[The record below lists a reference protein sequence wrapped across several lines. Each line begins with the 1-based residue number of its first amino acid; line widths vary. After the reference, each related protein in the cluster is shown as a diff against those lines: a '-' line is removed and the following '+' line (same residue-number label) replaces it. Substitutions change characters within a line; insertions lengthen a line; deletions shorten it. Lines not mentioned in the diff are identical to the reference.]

1 MGPLARRGGDLRPGE
16 RVSRDP
22 LDWQWGH
29 WRQALPGPGQGGAI
43 TALPVSA
50 PQVRTLENLVPLG
63 WVQDEPQSP
72 SAPDRQARARE
83 YFLHLA
89 DGAFL
94 TQVMGL
100 IDPTP
105 WRARPPQSQQGD
117 ERLRLQTLH
126 TLLQQ
131 LRAFYQD
138 DLQQLILMT
147 PPNVQLLARDPLTE
161 QGIEEMRKLL
171 LLLLG
176 AAVQCEQK
184 AEVIERIQGL
194 DIETQTA
201 LAGAIQEVTQDPG
214 VVLSLQW
221 GALAELHPLELTR
234 VLQELSFRL
243 RGLVQE
249 RDASAERLWELQ
261 QEREV
266 SSPHGPL
273 SPEGPW
279 DNRQHLGV
287 QLADA
292 RGQARRLR
300 QELEEKS
307 EELLDQRQ
315 ELQEL
320 EAELRRLRQE
330 HRAVAG
336 EARLAGLYRDELDA
350 MREKAARAERLQGE
364 LSALRERLPTLERC
378 RGRLEEE
385 RAFSQALLDSK
396 AQLEGQLESARTR
409 AQHLPQLE
417 KENLLLRSQ
426 LEQVEEELERERQQ
440 LEELQQEKVLLE
452 GELRQNLGESQHL
465 SWEEEQE
472 PNEAPNDPA
481 ETPKS
486 LSYEVTEVTSSRLLA
501 LERENQELRRRL
513 QEALEAPGE
522 PRSPGLEQKNKAL
535 SKEVQRLGAEL
546 EVQQARSCQEREEL
560 SAALLGEKEQL
571 ERELRS
577 LQEERELRSLQ
588 EQRHCEE
595 SLQSQGDPGA
605 WAQEQQEALAESGR
619 RLCQVEERAS
629 NLQEALR
636 RLEATHAKA
645 LEGLTASQ
653 EARGRLE
660 QELLRLR
667 QELEQQRLEALLL
680 GQLEAEAQA
689 LEKEREALRAE
700 LSQAERELAEARG
713 SLEAERQ
720 RAGRQAE
727 QAREAAEELRASERE
742 LGTLQRGLEQHKA
755 ALTQLEGE
763 RGALEAVL
771 SQAERER
778 RALDKETR
786 RLRAQTQAQEEALA
800 EQGRRAAQLEA
811 QSRLQALELGGLR
824 ETAQRLQELEQESKG
839 LREQLAAERKASAAL
854 REVMG
859 APGAGSARAVR
870 SRSGVGG
877 SSWLL
882 QSGLTW
888 QGALW
893 GAGWECRLGGGVPSY
908 SSPASPGRGHCGE
921 HVAGDSGGQRMAMG
935 VPPNGQGPGWGSG
948 SRKRGHGSPPQ
959 CSESCL
965 FLQELLSKKVK
976 GQEREADLVRLRE
989 QLERREE
996 EQRLLEEQQGTQQ
1009 SQYQSLEQQLESSF
1023 REMLALKEE
1032 KIGALRSRVE
1042 ELLVLNQHLGKE
1054 LRQVKSSPGAPLPEA
1069 PGAVEQ
1075 GQGNPEPV
1083 LGLRAEPESDS
1094 LSKHLIEVERSNA
1107 ALLAEKEALMGR
1119 LGQLES
1125 QLGALQGELLSLQ
1138 GQSGGLREESG
1149 RLQAQCGALQVE
1161 QAALLSQKA
1170 ALEARASEL
1179 RERLAGLE
1187 AEVRVARQERD
1198 EWRGRH
1204 EGLVRNHDKLA
1215 LLHERQGTE
1224 LEGLLGKQAGL
1235 KGALR
1240 ALEQEHREL
1249 QDRHSHLVAQQ
1260 AGLEQREA
1268 ALRGERER
1276 LEGAE
1281 REHRQLGEQHARLQ
1295 DEHARVQVAL
1305 AAAERAQEEQQGEL
1319 WGLRGRLTGLQ
1330 LDQARLEAE
1339 GTALREQNH
1348 QLEVVLGRI
1357 RDQCELL
1364 AQLKGNQEEEN
1375 RHLLQEI
1382 QKLSQENRSLLE
1394 RSMES
1399 REQYHSEQRQHLDK
1413 LNELRREKQKLVEKI
1428 MDQYRVLEPALPK
1441 SKKSS
1446 NWIADK
1452 MKKLMKPRREPS
1464 REQQRPLA
1472 EGANS
1477 IENLPGLG
1485 QDGRAPDGDS
1495 SAPASPVPLR
1505 KASSVLSLPDTQR
1518 VHLRLNRRKL
1528 SSRVLV
1534 SESFG
1539 PGDATPRQRF
1549 RQRQRPLAFLGG
1561 SREEAA
1567 AAWEAQE
1574 GQRLPSAGSEERGLP
1589 QGKEKAP
1596 LTPQLSQ

>member
-1 MGPLARRGGDLRPGE
+1 MDRDGRVLESLGDFVSGPL
-16 RVSRDP
+16 VT
-22 LDWQWGH
+22 W
-29 WRQALPGPGQGGAI
+29 
-43 TALPVSA
+43 
-50 PQVRTLENLVPLG
+50 VRTLENLVPLG

-72 SAPDRQARARE
+72 SAPDRQTRARE

-131 LRAFYQD
+131 LRTFYQD

-176 AAVQCEQK
+176 AAVQCERK

-221 GALAELHPLELTR
+221 GGLAELHPLELTR
-234 VLQELSFRL
+234 VLQELSSRL

-364 LSALRERLPTLERC
+364 LSALRERLPALERC

-396 AQLEGQLESARTR
+396 AQLEGQLESARAR

-426 LEQVEEELERERQQ
+426 LEQVEEERERERQR

-546 EVQQARSCQEREEL
+546 EAQRARSSQEREEL

-577 LQEERELRSLQ
+577 LQE
-588 EQRHCEE
+588 QRHCEE
-595 SLQSQGDPGA
+595 SLQRPGDPGA

-629 NLQEALR
+629 SLQEALR

-680 GQLEAEAQA
+680 GQLEAEVQA
-689 LEKEREALRAE
+689 LEKEREALQAE

-824 ETAQRLQELEQESKG
+824 ETAQRLRELEQESKG

-854 REVMG
+854 RE
-859 APGAGSARAVR
+859 
-870 SRSGVGG
+870 
-877 SSWLL
+877 
-882 QSGLTW
+882 
-888 QGALW
+888 
-893 GAGWECRLGGGVPSY
+893 
-908 SSPASPGRGHCGE
+908 
-921 HVAGDSGGQRMAMG
+921 
-935 VPPNGQGPGWGSG
+935 
-948 SRKRGHGSPPQ
+948 
-959 CSESCL
+959 
-965 FLQELLSKKVK
+965 ELLSEKVK

-1009 SQYQSLEQQLESSF
+1009 SQYQSLEQRLESSF
-1023 REMLALKEE
+1023 REMLVLKEE
-1032 KIGALRSRVE
+1032 KIGALHSRVE
-1042 ELLVLNQHLGKE
+1042 ELLLLNQHLGKE
-1054 LRQVKSSPGAPLPEA
+1054 LRQVKSSTGAPLPEA
-1069 PGAVEQ
+1069 PGAMEQ

-1083 LGLRAEPESDS
+1083 LGLRAEPESDT

-1215 LLHERQGTE
+1215 LLHERQGAE

-1240 ALEQEHREL
+1240 ALEQEHRTL

-1281 REHRQLGEQHARLQ
+1281 REHRQLGDKHARLQ
-1295 DEHARVQVAL
+1295 DEHARVQAAL

-1319 WGLRGRLTGLQ
+1319 RGLRGRLTGLQ
-1330 LDQARLEAE
+1330 LEQARLEAE

-1348 QLEVVLGRI
+1348 QLEVALGRI
-1357 RDQCELL
+1357 GDQCELL

-1505 KASSVLSLPDTQR
+1505 KATSVLSLPDAQR

-1567 AAWEAQE
+1567 APWEAQE
-1574 GQRLPSAGSEERGLP
+1574 GQRLPSAGSEERGLL
-1589 QGKEKAP
+1589 QEKEKAP

>member
-1 MGPLARRGGDLRPGE
+1 MDRDGRVWESLGDFVSGPL
-16 RVSRDP
+16 VT
-22 LDWQWGH
+22 W
-29 WRQALPGPGQGGAI
+29 
-43 TALPVSA
+43 
-50 PQVRTLENLVPLG
+50 VRTLENLVPMG
-63 WVQDEPQSP
+63 WVEDEPQSP

-161 QGIEEMRKLL
+161 QGINEMRKLL

-176 AAVQCEQK
+176 AAVQCERK

-234 VLQELSFRL
+234 VLQELSSRL

-364 LSALRERLPTLERC
+364 LSALKERLPTLERC

-396 AQLEGQLESARTR
+396 AQLEGQLESARAR

-426 LEQVEEELERERQQ
+426 LEQVEEERERERQR

-546 EVQQARSCQEREEL
+546 EAQRARSCQEREEL

-577 LQEERELRSLQ
+577 LQE
-588 EQRHCEE
+588 QRHCEE
-595 SLQSQGDPGA
+595 SLQSQGDPGT

-629 NLQEALR
+629 SLQEALR

-700 LSQAERELAEARG
+700 LSQAEQELAEARG

-720 RAGRQAE
+720 RTGRQAE

-824 ETAQRLQELEQESKG
+824 ETAQRLRELEQESKG

-854 REVMG
+854 RE
-859 APGAGSARAVR
+859 
-870 SRSGVGG
+870 
-877 SSWLL
+877 
-882 QSGLTW
+882 
-888 QGALW
+888 
-893 GAGWECRLGGGVPSY
+893 
-908 SSPASPGRGHCGE
+908 
-921 HVAGDSGGQRMAMG
+921 
-935 VPPNGQGPGWGSG
+935 
-948 SRKRGHGSPPQ
+948 
-959 CSESCL
+959 
-965 FLQELLSKKVK
+965 ELLSEKVK

-1009 SQYQSLEQQLESSF
+1009 SQYQSLEQRLELSF

-1032 KIGALRSRVE
+1032 KIGALRSQVE

-1075 GQGNPEPV
+1075 GQGNPEPA
-1083 LGLRAEPESDS
+1083 LGLRAEPESDT

-1215 LLHERQGTE
+1215 LLHERQGAE

-1319 WGLRGRLTGLQ
+1319 RGLRGRLTGLQ
-1330 LDQARLEAE
+1330 LEQARLEAE

-1348 QLEVVLGRI
+1348 QLEVALGRI
-1357 RDQCELL
+1357 GDQCELL

-1472 EGANS
+1472 QGANS

-1505 KASSVLSLPDTQR
+1505 KASSVLSLPDAQR

-1567 AAWEAQE
+1567 APWEAQE
-1574 GQRLPSAGSEERGLP
+1574 GQRLPSAGSEEGGLP

>member
-1 MGPLARRGGDLRPGE
+1 MGRDLPAGFSGLVGANGSFRPPTHSRSAVGAGFLASLQAPPTPAAPDPVIAEVPLCAAQNTKVGGAWLGRGGADAPGC
-16 RVSRDP
+16 RVPLCGIRTNHRDP
-22 LDWQWGH
+22 NRGWTGTGGSWRAWGISS
-29 WRQALPGPGQGGAI
+29 R
-43 TALPVSA
+43 
-50 PQVRTLENLVPLG
+50 VPLSHG
-63 WVQDEPQSP
+63 
-72 SAPDRQARARE
+72 
-83 YFLHLA
+83 
-89 DGAFL
+89 
-94 TQVMGL
+94 
-100 IDPTP
+100 DPTP

-117 ERLRLQTLH
+117 ERLRRQTLH

-131 LRAFYQD
+131 LRTFYQD

-176 AAVQCEQK
+176 AAVQCERK

-234 VLQELSFRL
+234 VLQELSSRL

-292 RGQARRLR
+292 RGQARCLR

-364 LSALRERLPTLERC
+364 LSALRERLPALERC

-396 AQLEGQLESARTR
+396 AQLEGQLESTRAR

-426 LEQVEEELERERQQ
+426 LEQVEEERERERQR

-546 EVQQARSCQEREEL
+546 EAQRARSSQEREEL

-577 LQEERELRSLQ
+577 LQE
-588 EQRHCEE
+588 QRHCEE
-595 SLQSQGDPGA
+595 SLQRQGDPGA

-629 NLQEALR
+629 SLQEALR

-680 GQLEAEAQA
+680 GQLEAEVQA
-689 LEKEREALRAE
+689 LEKEREALQAE

-824 ETAQRLQELEQESKG
+824 ETAQRLRELEQESKG

-854 REVMG
+854 RE
-859 APGAGSARAVR
+859 
-870 SRSGVGG
+870 
-877 SSWLL
+877 
-882 QSGLTW
+882 
-888 QGALW
+888 
-893 GAGWECRLGGGVPSY
+893 
-908 SSPASPGRGHCGE
+908 
-921 HVAGDSGGQRMAMG
+921 
-935 VPPNGQGPGWGSG
+935 
-948 SRKRGHGSPPQ
+948 
-959 CSESCL
+959 
-965 FLQELLSKKVK
+965 ELLSEKVK

-1009 SQYQSLEQQLESSF
+1009 SQYQSLEQRLESSF

-1032 KIGALRSRVE
+1032 KIGALHSRVE
-1042 ELLVLNQHLGKE
+1042 ELLLLNQHLGKE
-1054 LRQVKSSPGAPLPEA
+1054 LRQVKSSTGAPLPEA
-1069 PGAVEQ
+1069 PGAMEQ

-1083 LGLRAEPESDS
+1083 LGLRAEPESDT

-1125 QLGALQGELLSLQ
+1125 QLGALQGELLNLQ

-1215 LLHERQGTE
+1215 LLHERQGAE

-1240 ALEQEHREL
+1240 ALEQEHRTL

-1295 DEHARVQVAL
+1295 DEHARVQAAL

-1319 WGLRGRLTGLQ
+1319 RGLRGRLTGLQ
-1330 LDQARLEAE
+1330 LEQARLEAE

-1348 QLEVVLGRI
+1348 QLEVALGRI
-1357 RDQCELL
+1357 GDQCELL

-1505 KASSVLSLPDTQR
+1505 KATSVLSLPDAQR

-1567 AAWEAQE
+1567 APWEAQE
-1574 GQRLPSAGSEERGLP
+1574 GQRLPSAGSKERGLP

>member
-1 MGPLARRGGDLRPGE
+1 MLGRGRGDGEGVHCTPPRLREGASPALTWSGEGSPSPPL
-16 RVSRDP
+16 
-22 LDWQWGH
+22 
-29 WRQALPGPGQGGAI
+29 
-43 TALPVSA
+43 
-50 PQVRTLENLVPLG
+50 QVRTLENLVPLG

-72 SAPDRQARARE
+72 SAPDRQTRARE

-131 LRAFYQD
+131 LRTFYQD

-176 AAVQCEQK
+176 AAVQCERK

-221 GALAELHPLELTR
+221 GGLAELHPLELTR
-234 VLQELSFRL
+234 VLQELSSRL

-364 LSALRERLPTLERC
+364 LSALRERLPALERC

-396 AQLEGQLESARTR
+396 AQLEGQLESARAR

-426 LEQVEEELERERQQ
+426 LEQVEEERERERQR

-546 EVQQARSCQEREEL
+546 EAQRARSSQEREEL

-577 LQEERELRSLQ
+577 LQE
-588 EQRHCEE
+588 QRHCEQE
-595 SLQSQGDPGA
+595 SLQRPGDPGA

-629 NLQEALR
+629 SLQEALR

-680 GQLEAEAQA
+680 GQLEAEVQA
-689 LEKEREALRAE
+689 LEKEREALQAE

-824 ETAQRLQELEQESKG
+824 ETAQRLRELEQESKG

-854 REVMG
+854 RE
-859 APGAGSARAVR
+859 
-870 SRSGVGG
+870 
-877 SSWLL
+877 
-882 QSGLTW
+882 
-888 QGALW
+888 
-893 GAGWECRLGGGVPSY
+893 
-908 SSPASPGRGHCGE
+908 
-921 HVAGDSGGQRMAMG
+921 
-935 VPPNGQGPGWGSG
+935 
-948 SRKRGHGSPPQ
+948 
-959 CSESCL
+959 
-965 FLQELLSKKVK
+965 ELLSEKVK

-1009 SQYQSLEQQLESSF
+1009 SQYQSLEQRLESSF
-1023 REMLALKEE
+1023 REMLVLKEE
-1032 KIGALRSRVE
+1032 KIGALHSRVE
-1042 ELLVLNQHLGKE
+1042 ELLLLNQHLGKE
-1054 LRQVKSSPGAPLPEA
+1054 LRQVKSSTGAPLPEA
-1069 PGAVEQ
+1069 PGAMEQ

-1083 LGLRAEPESDS
+1083 LGLRAEPESDT

-1215 LLHERQGTE
+1215 LLHERQGAE

-1240 ALEQEHREL
+1240 ALEQEHRTL

-1281 REHRQLGEQHARLQ
+1281 REHRQLGDKHARLQ
-1295 DEHARVQVAL
+1295 DEHARVQAAL

-1319 WGLRGRLTGLQ
+1319 RGLRGRLTGLQ
-1330 LDQARLEAE
+1330 LEQARLEAE

-1348 QLEVVLGRI
+1348 QLEVALGRI
-1357 RDQCELL
+1357 GDQCELL

-1505 KASSVLSLPDTQR
+1505 KATSVLSLPDAQR

-1567 AAWEAQE
+1567 APWEAQE
-1574 GQRLPSAGSEERGLP
+1574 GQRLPSAGSEERGLL
-1589 QGKEKAP
+1589 QEKEKAP

>member
-1 MGPLARRGGDLRPGE
+1 M
-16 RVSRDP
+16 
-22 LDWQWGH
+22 
-29 WRQALPGPGQGGAI
+29 
-43 TALPVSA
+43 
-50 PQVRTLENLVPLG
+50 G
-63 WVQDEPQSP
+63 WVEDEPQSP

-147 PPNVQLLARDPLTE
+147 PPNVQLLARDPLTGNCLGGQYRAQWVHRSE
-161 QGIEEMRKLL
+161 QGINEMRKLL

-176 AAVQCEQK
+176 AAVQCERK

-234 VLQELSFRL
+234 VLQELSSRL

-364 LSALRERLPTLERC
+364 LSALKERLPTLERC
-378 RGRLEEE
+378 RGGVGEGDRGGLCDGSRGTQDCESPCYPLPLARGSLAHGWVSAPYPHQPVSPHTFSSVLYLSLPCTPVQSPFEAFLCDSSSDAGYSQKSQILCPQRSSAPQLTSFTLNHCSCKPHAYNKTQEE

-396 AQLEGQLESARTR
+396 AQLEGQLESARAR

-426 LEQVEEELERERQQ
+426 LEQVEEERERERQR

-546 EVQQARSCQEREEL
+546 EAQRARSCQEREEL

-577 LQEERELRSLQ
+577 LQE
-588 EQRHCEE
+588 QRHCEE
-595 SLQSQGDPGA
+595 SLQSQGDPGT

-629 NLQEALR
+629 SLQEALR

-700 LSQAERELAEARG
+700 LSQAEQELAEARG

-720 RAGRQAE
+720 RTGRQAE

-824 ETAQRLQELEQESKG
+824 ETAQRLRELEQESKG

-854 REVMG
+854 RE
-859 APGAGSARAVR
+859 
-870 SRSGVGG
+870 
-877 SSWLL
+877 
-882 QSGLTW
+882 
-888 QGALW
+888 
-893 GAGWECRLGGGVPSY
+893 
-908 SSPASPGRGHCGE
+908 
-921 HVAGDSGGQRMAMG
+921 
-935 VPPNGQGPGWGSG
+935 
-948 SRKRGHGSPPQ
+948 
-959 CSESCL
+959 
-965 FLQELLSKKVK
+965 ELLSEKVK

-1009 SQYQSLEQQLESSF
+1009 SQYQSLEQRLELSF

-1032 KIGALRSRVE
+1032 KIGALRSQVE

-1075 GQGNPEPV
+1075 GQGNPEPA
-1083 LGLRAEPESDS
+1083 LGLRAEPESDT

-1149 RLQAQCGALQVE
+1149 RLQAQCGALQIQCGTLQVE

-1215 LLHERQGTE
+1215 LLHERQGAE

-1319 WGLRGRLTGLQ
+1319 RGLRGRLTGLQ
-1330 LDQARLEAE
+1330 LEQARLEAE

-1348 QLEVVLGRI
+1348 QLEVALGRI
-1357 RDQCELL
+1357 GDQCELL

-1428 MDQYRVLEPALPK
+1428 MDQYRVLEPVPPPRR
-1441 SKKSS
+1441 KSS

-1472 EGANS
+1472 QGANS

-1505 KASSVLSLPDTQR
+1505 KASSVLSLPDAQR

-1567 AAWEAQE
+1567 APWEAQE
-1574 GQRLPSAGSEERGLP
+1574 GQRLPSAGSEEGGLP

>member
-1 MGPLARRGGDLRPGE
+1 MAPTPWAGPRLPQTAWKWAWGREAHPVCTARGRAGASMGPLVPRGGDLRPGK
-16 RVSRDP
+16 RVSKDP
-22 LDWQWGH
+22 LDWDWGR

-72 SAPDRQARARE
+72 SAPDRQTRARE

-131 LRAFYQD
+131 LRTFYQD

-176 AAVQCEQK
+176 AAVQCERK

-221 GALAELHPLELTR
+221 GGLAELHPLELTR
-234 VLQELSFRL
+234 VLQELSSRL

-364 LSALRERLPTLERC
+364 LSALRERLPALERC

-396 AQLEGQLESARTR
+396 AQLEGQLESARAR

-426 LEQVEEELERERQQ
+426 LEQVEEERERERQR

-546 EVQQARSCQEREEL
+546 EAQRARSSQEREEL

-577 LQEERELRSLQ
+577 LQE
-588 EQRHCEE
+588 QRHCEE
-595 SLQSQGDPGA
+595 SLQRPGDPGA

-629 NLQEALR
+629 SLQEALR

-680 GQLEAEAQA
+680 GQLEAEVQA
-689 LEKEREALRAE
+689 LEKEREALQAE

-824 ETAQRLQELEQESKG
+824 ETAQRLRELEQESKG

-854 REVMG
+854 RE
-859 APGAGSARAVR
+859 
-870 SRSGVGG
+870 
-877 SSWLL
+877 
-882 QSGLTW
+882 
-888 QGALW
+888 
-893 GAGWECRLGGGVPSY
+893 
-908 SSPASPGRGHCGE
+908 
-921 HVAGDSGGQRMAMG
+921 
-935 VPPNGQGPGWGSG
+935 
-948 SRKRGHGSPPQ
+948 
-959 CSESCL
+959 
-965 FLQELLSKKVK
+965 ELLSEKVK

-1009 SQYQSLEQQLESSF
+1009 SQYQSLEQRLESSF
-1023 REMLALKEE
+1023 REMLVLKEE
-1032 KIGALRSRVE
+1032 KIGALHSRVE
-1042 ELLVLNQHLGKE
+1042 ELLLLNQHLGKE
-1054 LRQVKSSPGAPLPEA
+1054 LRQVKSSTGAPLPEA
-1069 PGAVEQ
+1069 PGAMEQ

-1083 LGLRAEPESDS
+1083 LGLRAEPESDT

-1215 LLHERQGTE
+1215 LLHERQGAE

-1240 ALEQEHREL
+1240 ALEQEHRTL

-1281 REHRQLGEQHARLQ
+1281 REHRQLGDKHARLQ
-1295 DEHARVQVAL
+1295 DEHARVQAAL

-1319 WGLRGRLTGLQ
+1319 RGLRGRLTGLQ
-1330 LDQARLEAE
+1330 LEQARLEAE

-1348 QLEVVLGRI
+1348 QLEVALGRI
-1357 RDQCELL
+1357 GDQCELL

-1505 KASSVLSLPDTQR
+1505 KATSVLSLPDAQR

-1567 AAWEAQE
+1567 APWEAQE
-1574 GQRLPSAGSEERGLP
+1574 GQRLPSAGSEERGLL
-1589 QGKEKAP
+1589 QEKEKAP

>member
-1 MGPLARRGGDLRPGE
+1 M
-16 RVSRDP
+16 
-22 LDWQWGH
+22 
-29 WRQALPGPGQGGAI
+29 
-43 TALPVSA
+43 
-50 PQVRTLENLVPLG
+50 
-63 WVQDEPQSP
+63 QDEPQSP

-83 YFLHLA
+83 YFLHLV

-100 IDPTP
+100 IRDPTS

-126 TLLQQ
+126 ALLQQ

-176 AAVQCEQK
+176 AAVQCERK
-184 AEVIERIQGL
+184 AEIIERIQGL

-201 LAGAIQEVTQDPG
+201 LASAIQEVTQDPG

-234 VLQELSFRL
+234 VLQDLSSRL

-261 QEREV
+261 QEREL

-273 SPEGPW
+273 PPEGPW
-279 DNRQHLGV
+279 DNRQHLRV

-300 QELEEKS
+300 QELEEKA
-307 EELLDQRQ
+307 EELLDQHQ

-364 LSALRERLPTLERC
+364 LSALRERLPALERC
-378 RGRLEEE
+378 RGKLEEE

-396 AQLEGQLESARTR
+396 AQLEGQLESARAR
-409 AQHLPQLE
+409 AQHLSQFE

-426 LEQVEEELERERQQ
+426 LDQVEEEQERERQR

-452 GELRQNLGESQHL
+452 GELRQNLGVPQHL

-472 PNEAPNDPA
+472 PSEAPNDPA

-535 SKEVQRLGAEL
+535 SKEVQQLGAEL
-546 EVQQARSCQEREEL
+546 EAQRARSCQEREEL

-577 LQEERELRSLQ
+577 LQE
-588 EQRHCEE
+588 QRHCQE

-619 RLCQVEERAS
+619 RLCQVEEQAS
-629 NLQEALR
+629 SLQEALR

-700 LSQAERELAEARG
+700 LSQAERELVETRG
-713 SLEAERQ
+713 YLEAERQ

-824 ETAQRLQELEQESKG
+824 ERVQRLRELEQESKG
-839 LREQLAAERKASAAL
+839 LREQLAAERKAAAAL
-854 REVMG
+854 RE
-859 APGAGSARAVR
+859 
-870 SRSGVGG
+870 
-877 SSWLL
+877 
-882 QSGLTW
+882 
-888 QGALW
+888 
-893 GAGWECRLGGGVPSY
+893 
-908 SSPASPGRGHCGE
+908 
-921 HVAGDSGGQRMAMG
+921 
-935 VPPNGQGPGWGSG
+935 
-948 SRKRGHGSPPQ
+948 
-959 CSESCL
+959 
-965 FLQELLSKKVK
+965 ELLGEKVK

-989 QLERREE
+989 QLEWREE

-1009 SQYQSLEQQLESSF
+1009 SQYQSLEQRLESSF

-1042 ELLVLNQHLGKE
+1042 ELLALNQHLGKE
-1054 LRQVKSSPGAPLPEA
+1054 LCQVKSSPGAHPPEA
-1069 PGAVEQ
+1069 LGAVEQ
-1075 GQGNPEPV
+1075 GQGDPEPT
-1083 LGLRAEPESDS
+1083 LGLRAELESDT

-1138 GQSGGLREESG
+1138 GQSGGLREETG

-1161 QAALLSQKA
+1161 QAALRSQKA

-1187 AEVRVARQERD
+1187 AEGRAARQERD

-1215 LLHERQGTE
+1215 LLHERQGAE

-1249 QDRHSHLVAQQ
+1249 QDRQSHLVAQQ
-1260 AGLEQREA
+1260 AGLEQRET

-1295 DEHARVQVAL
+1295 DEYARVQAVL

-1319 WGLRGRLTGLQ
+1319 RGLRGRLTGLQ
-1330 LDQARLEAE
+1330 LEQARLEAE

-1348 QLEVVLGRI
+1348 QLEVALGRLG
-1357 RDQCELL
+1357 DQCELL

-1382 QKLSQENRSLLE
+1382 QKLSQENRTLLE

-1505 KASSVLSLPDTQR
+1505 KASSMLSLPDTQR
-1518 VHLRLNRRKL
+1518 LNLRLNRRKL

-1567 AAWEAQE
+1567 VSWEAQE
-1574 GQRLPSAGSEERGLP
+1574 GQRLPSAGSEERGLL

-1596 LTPQLSQ
+1596 LSPQLSQ

>member
-1 MGPLARRGGDLRPGE
+1 MDGDGRALESLGDFVSGPL
-16 RVSRDP
+16 VT
-22 LDWQWGH
+22 W
-29 WRQALPGPGQGGAI
+29 
-43 TALPVSA
+43 
-50 PQVRTLENLVPLG
+50 VRTLENLVPLG

-83 YFLHLA
+83 YFLHLV

-117 ERLRLQTLH
+117 DRLRLQTLH
-126 TLLQQ
+126 ALLRQ

-176 AAVQCEQK
+176 AAVQCERK
-184 AEVIERIQGL
+184 AEIIERIQGL

-201 LAGAIQEVTQDPG
+201 LASAIQEVTQDPG

-234 VLQELSFRL
+234 VLQDLSSRL

-261 QEREV
+261 QEREL

-273 SPEGPW
+273 PPEGPW
-279 DNRQHLGV
+279 DNRQHLRV

-300 QELEEKS
+300 QELEEKT
-307 EELLDQRQ
+307 EELLDQHQ

-364 LSALRERLPTLERC
+364 LSALRERLPALERC
-378 RGRLEEE
+378 REKLEEE

-396 AQLEGQLESARTR
+396 AQLEGQLESARAR
-409 AQHLPQLE
+409 AQHLSQFE

-426 LEQVEEELERERQQ
+426 LDQVEEEQERERQR

-452 GELRQNLGESQHL
+452 GELRQNLGVPQHL

-472 PNEAPNDPA
+472 PSEAPNDPA

-546 EVQQARSCQEREEL
+546 EAQRARSCQEREEL

-577 LQEERELRSLQ
+577 LQE
-588 EQRHCEE
+588 QRHCQE

-619 RLCQVEERAS
+619 RLCQVEEQAS
-629 NLQEALR
+629 SLQEALR

-667 QELEQQRLEALLL
+667 QELEQQHLEALLL

-700 LSQAERELAEARG
+700 LSQAERELVETRAN
-713 SLEAERQ
+713 LEAERQ

-800 EQGRRAAQLEA
+800 EQGRRSAQLEA

-824 ETAQRLQELEQESKG
+824 ERAQRLRELEQESKG
-839 LREQLAAERKASAAL
+839 LREQLAAERKAAAAL
-854 REVMG
+854 RE
-859 APGAGSARAVR
+859 
-870 SRSGVGG
+870 
-877 SSWLL
+877 
-882 QSGLTW
+882 
-888 QGALW
+888 
-893 GAGWECRLGGGVPSY
+893 
-908 SSPASPGRGHCGE
+908 
-921 HVAGDSGGQRMAMG
+921 
-935 VPPNGQGPGWGSG
+935 
-948 SRKRGHGSPPQ
+948 
-959 CSESCL
+959 
-965 FLQELLSKKVK
+965 ELLGEKVK

-1009 SQYQSLEQQLESSF
+1009 SQYQSLEQRLESSF

-1042 ELLVLNQHLGKE
+1042 ELLALNQHLGKE
-1054 LRQVKSSPGAPLPEA
+1054 LCQVKSSPGAHPPEA
-1069 PGAVEQ
+1069 LGAVEQ
-1075 GQGNPEPV
+1075 GQGDPEPT
-1083 LGLRAEPESDS
+1083 LGLRAELESDT

-1161 QAALLSQKA
+1161 QAALRSQKA

-1179 RERLAGLE
+1179 RERVAGLE
-1187 AEVRVARQERD
+1187 AEVRAARQERD

-1215 LLHERQGTE
+1215 LLHERQGAE

-1249 QDRHSHLVAQQ
+1249 QDRQSHLVAQQ
-1260 AGLEQREA
+1260 AGLEQRET

-1295 DEHARVQVAL
+1295 DEHARVQAVL

-1319 WGLRGRLTGLQ
+1319 RGLRGRLTGLQ
-1330 LDQARLEAE
+1330 LEQARLEAE

-1348 QLEVVLGRI
+1348 QLEVALGRI
-1357 RDQCELL
+1357 GDQCELL
-1364 AQLKGNQEEEN
+1364 AQVKGNQEEEN

-1382 QKLSQENRSLLE
+1382 QKLSQENRTLLE

-1441 SKKSS
+1441 NKKSS

-1495 SAPASPVPLR
+1495 GAPASPVPLR
-1505 KASSVLSLPDTQR
+1505 KASSMLSLPDTQR
-1518 VHLRLNRRKL
+1518 VNLRLNRRKL

-1567 AAWEAQE
+1567 ASWEAQE
-1574 GQRLPSAGSEERGLP
+1574 GQRLPSAGSEERGLL

-1596 LTPQLSQ
+1596 LSPQLSQ

>member
-1 MGPLARRGGDLRPGE
+1 MGVSLLPPTAGLLWVLVSWRPCRPPPPQPLPFAEVPLCAEQKTSGGSLAGAGGGSGHTWVQGPPLWDPHQPQRPKQRMDRDGRVWESLGDFVSGPL
-16 RVSRDP
+16 VT
-22 LDWQWGH
+22 W
-29 WRQALPGPGQGGAI
+29 
-43 TALPVSA
+43 
-50 PQVRTLENLVPLG
+50 VRTLENLVPMG
-63 WVQDEPQSP
+63 WVEDEPQSP

-161 QGIEEMRKLL
+161 QGINEMRKLL

-176 AAVQCEQK
+176 AAVQCERK

-234 VLQELSFRL
+234 VLQELSSRL

-364 LSALRERLPTLERC
+364 LSALKERLPTLERC

-396 AQLEGQLESARTR
+396 AQLEGQLESARAR

-426 LEQVEEELERERQQ
+426 LEQVEEERERERQR

-546 EVQQARSCQEREEL
+546 EAQRARSCQEREEL

-577 LQEERELRSLQ
+577 LQE
-588 EQRHCEE
+588 QRHCEE
-595 SLQSQGDPGA
+595 SLQSQGDPGT

-629 NLQEALR
+629 SLQEALR

-700 LSQAERELAEARG
+700 LSQAEQELAEARG

-720 RAGRQAE
+720 RTGRQAE

-824 ETAQRLQELEQESKG
+824 ETAQRLRELEQESKG

-854 REVMG
+854 RE
-859 APGAGSARAVR
+859 
-870 SRSGVGG
+870 
-877 SSWLL
+877 
-882 QSGLTW
+882 
-888 QGALW
+888 
-893 GAGWECRLGGGVPSY
+893 
-908 SSPASPGRGHCGE
+908 
-921 HVAGDSGGQRMAMG
+921 
-935 VPPNGQGPGWGSG
+935 
-948 SRKRGHGSPPQ
+948 
-959 CSESCL
+959 
-965 FLQELLSKKVK
+965 ELLSEKVK

-1009 SQYQSLEQQLESSF
+1009 SQYQSLEQRLELSF

-1032 KIGALRSRVE
+1032 KIGALRSQVE

-1075 GQGNPEPV
+1075 GQGNPEPA
-1083 LGLRAEPESDS
+1083 LGLRAEPESDT

-1215 LLHERQGTE
+1215 LLHERQGAE

-1319 WGLRGRLTGLQ
+1319 RGLRGRLTGLQ
-1330 LDQARLEAE
+1330 LEQARLEAE

-1348 QLEVVLGRI
+1348 QLEVALGRI
-1357 RDQCELL
+1357 GDQCELL

-1472 EGANS
+1472 QGANS

-1505 KASSVLSLPDTQR
+1505 KASSVLSLPDAQR

-1567 AAWEAQE
+1567 APWEAQE
-1574 GQRLPSAGSEERGLP
+1574 GQRLPSAGSEEGGLP

>member
-1 MGPLARRGGDLRPGE
+1 MGQLGEVSNSPQAGGGERPTGSFQGVSLLPPTAGLLWVLVSWRPCRPPPLPSRSPPSDCGSSSLRSAENQSRGSLAGVGGSGRTCVQGPSLWDPHQPQRPKQRMDGDGRALESLGVFVSGPL
-16 RVSRDP
+16 VT
-22 LDWQWGH
+22 W
-29 WRQALPGPGQGGAI
+29 
-43 TALPVSA
+43 
-50 PQVRTLENLVPLG
+50 VRTLENLVPLG
-63 WVQDEPQSP
+63 WMQDEPQSP

-83 YFLHLA
+83 YFLHLV

-100 IDPTP
+100 IRDPTP

-126 TLLQQ
+126 ALLQQ

-176 AAVQCEQK
+176 AAVQCERK
-184 AEVIERIQGL
+184 AEIIERIQGL

-201 LAGAIQEVTQDPG
+201 LASAIQEVTQDPG

-234 VLQELSFRL
+234 VLQDLSSRL

-261 QEREV
+261 QEREL

-273 SPEGPW
+273 PPEGPW
-279 DNRQHLGV
+279 DNRQHLRV

-300 QELEEKS
+300 QELEEKA
-307 EELLDQRQ
+307 EELLDQHQ

-364 LSALRERLPTLERC
+364 LSALRERLPALERC
-378 RGRLEEE
+378 RGKLEEE

-396 AQLEGQLESARTR
+396 AQLEGQLESARAR
-409 AQHLPQLE
+409 AQHLSQFE

-426 LEQVEEELERERQQ
+426 LDQVEEEQERERQR

-452 GELRQNLGESQHL
+452 GELRQNLGVPQHL

-472 PNEAPNDPA
+472 PSEAPNDPA

-546 EVQQARSCQEREEL
+546 ETQRARSCQEREEL

-577 LQEERELRSLQ
+577 LQE
-588 EQRHCEE
+588 QRHCQQE

-619 RLCQVEERAS
+619 RLCQVEEQAS
-629 NLQEALR
+629 SLQEALR

-700 LSQAERELAEARG
+700 LSQAERELVETRG
-713 SLEAERQ
+713 NLEAERQ

-824 ETAQRLQELEQESKG
+824 ERVQRLRELEQESKG
-839 LREQLAAERKASAAL
+839 LREQLAAERKA
-854 REVMG
+854 
-859 APGAGSARAVR
+859 AV
-870 SRSGVGG
+870 
-877 SSWLL
+877 
-882 QSGLTW
+882 
-888 QGALW
+888 A
-893 GAGWECRLGGGVPSY
+893 
-908 SSPASPGRGHCGE
+908 
-921 HVAGDSGGQRMAMG
+921 
-935 VPPNGQGPGWGSG
+935 
-948 SRKRGHGSPPQ
+948 
-959 CSESCL
+959 
-965 FLQELLSKKVK
+965 LQEELLGEKVK

-1009 SQYQSLEQQLESSF
+1009 SQYQSLEQRLESSF

-1042 ELLVLNQHLGKE
+1042 ELLALNQHLGKE
-1054 LRQVKSSPGAPLPEA
+1054 LCQVKISPGAHPPEA
-1069 PGAVEQ
+1069 LGAVEQ
-1075 GQGNPEPV
+1075 DQGDPEPT
-1083 LGLRAEPESDS
+1083 LGLRAELESDT

-1138 GQSGGLREESG
+1138 GQSGGLREETG

-1161 QAALLSQKA
+1161 QAALRSQKA

-1187 AEVRVARQERD
+1187 AEVRAARQERD

-1215 LLHERQGTE
+1215 LLHERQGAE

-1249 QDRHSHLVAQQ
+1249 QDRQSHLVAQQ
-1260 AGLEQREA
+1260 AGLEQRET

-1281 REHRQLGEQHARLQ
+1281 REHRQLREQHARLQ
-1295 DEHARVQVAL
+1295 DEHARVQAVL

-1319 WGLRGRLTGLQ
+1319 RGLRGRLTGLQ
-1330 LDQARLEAE
+1330 LEQARLEAE

-1348 QLEVVLGRI
+1348 QLEVALGRLG
-1357 RDQCELL
+1357 DQCELL

-1382 QKLSQENRSLLE
+1382 QKLSQENRTLLE

-1452 MKKLMKPRREPS
+1452 MKKLMKPRREPP

-1505 KASSVLSLPDTQR
+1505 KASSMLSLPDTQR
-1518 VHLRLNRRKL
+1518 LNLRLNRRKL

-1567 AAWEAQE
+1567 VSWEAQE
-1574 GQRLPSAGSEERGLP
+1574 GQRLPSAGSEERGLL

-1596 LTPQLSQ
+1596 LSPQLSQ

>member
-1 MGPLARRGGDLRPGE
+1 MGVSLLPPTAGLLWVLVSWRPCRPPPPQPLPFAEVPLCAEQKTSGGSLAGEGGGADAPGC
-16 RVSRDP
+16 RVPLCGIRTNHRDP
-22 LDWQWGH
+22 SRGWTGTGVSGRAWGISS
-29 WRQALPGPGQGGAI
+29 R
-43 TALPVSA
+43 
-50 PQVRTLENLVPLG
+50 VPLSHG
-63 WVQDEPQSP
+63 
-72 SAPDRQARARE
+72 R
-83 YFLHLA
+83 
-89 DGAFL
+89 
-94 TQVMGL
+94 
-100 IDPTP
+100 DPTP

-161 QGIEEMRKLL
+161 QGINEMRKLL

-176 AAVQCEQK
+176 AAVQCERK

-234 VLQELSFRL
+234 VLQELSSRL

-364 LSALRERLPTLERC
+364 LSALRERLPALERC

-396 AQLEGQLESARTR
+396 AQLEGQLESARAR

-426 LEQVEEELERERQQ
+426 LEQVEEERERERQQ

-472 PNEAPNDPA
+472 PSEAPNDPA

-513 QEALEAPGE
+513 QEALEAPRE

-546 EVQQARSCQEREEL
+546 EAQRARSCQEREEL

-571 ERELRS
+571 E
-577 LQEERELRSLQ
+577 QELRSLQ

-595 SLQSQGDPGA
+595 SLQSQGDPGT

-629 NLQEALR
+629 SLQEALR

-700 LSQAERELAEARG
+700 LSQAEQELAEARG

-720 RAGRQAE
+720 RTGRQAE

-824 ETAQRLQELEQESKG
+824 ETAQRLRELEQESKG

-854 REVMG
+854 RE
-859 APGAGSARAVR
+859 
-870 SRSGVGG
+870 
-877 SSWLL
+877 
-882 QSGLTW
+882 
-888 QGALW
+888 
-893 GAGWECRLGGGVPSY
+893 
-908 SSPASPGRGHCGE
+908 
-921 HVAGDSGGQRMAMG
+921 
-935 VPPNGQGPGWGSG
+935 
-948 SRKRGHGSPPQ
+948 
-959 CSESCL
+959 
-965 FLQELLSKKVK
+965 ELLSEKVK
-976 GQEREADLVRLRE
+976 GQEQEADLVRLRE

-1009 SQYQSLEQQLESSF
+1009 SQYQSLEQRLELSF

-1032 KIGALRSRVE
+1032 KIGALRSQVE

-1054 LRQVKSSPGAPLPEA
+1054 LRQVKSSPGAPLPEV

-1075 GQGNPEPV
+1075 DQGNPELA
-1083 LGLRAEPESDS
+1083 LGLRAEPESDT

-1107 ALLAEKEALMGR
+1107 ALLAEKEALLGR

-1215 LLHERQGTE
+1215 LLHERQGAE

-1319 WGLRGRLTGLQ
+1319 RGLRGRLTGLQ
-1330 LDQARLEAE
+1330 LEQARLEAE

-1348 QLEVVLGRI
+1348 QLEVALGRI
-1357 RDQCELL
+1357 GDQCELL

-1472 EGANS
+1472 QGANS

-1505 KASSVLSLPDTQR
+1505 KASSVLSLPDAQR

-1567 AAWEAQE
+1567 APWEAQE
-1574 GQRLPSAGSEERGLP
+1574 GQRLPSAGSEEGGLP

>member
-1 MGPLARRGGDLRPGE
+1 MDGDGRGLEGLGDFISGPL
-16 RVSRDP
+16 VT
-22 LDWQWGH
+22 W
-29 WRQALPGPGQGGAI
+29 
-43 TALPVSA
+43 
-50 PQVRTLENLVPLG
+50 VRTLESLVPLG
-63 WVQDEPQSP
+63 QMQEEPQSP
-72 SAPDRQARARE
+72 SAPDKQGKARG

-94 TQVMGL
+94 AQVMGL

-105 WRARPPQSQQGD
+105 WGTRPPQSHQGD
-117 ERLRLQTLH
+117 ETLRLQTLR
-126 TLLQQ
+126 TLVQQ
-131 LRAFYQD
+131 LRTFYQD

-147 PPNVQLLARDPLTE
+147 PPNVQLLARDPMTE

-176 AAVQCEQK
+176 AAVQCERK
-184 AEVIERIQGL
+184 AEIIERIQGL

-221 GALAELHPLELTR
+221 GTLAELHPLELAR
-234 VLQELSFRL
+234 VLQDLL
-243 RGLVQE
+243 CGLQGLVQE

-273 SPEGPW
+273 PPEGPW
-279 DNRQHLGV
+279 DDRQHIGV

-300 QELEEKS
+300 QELEEKA

-364 LSALRERLPTLERC
+364 LLALRERLPALERC

-396 AQLEGQLESARTR
+396 AQLEGQLESARAR
-409 AQHLPQLE
+409 AQRLPQLE

-426 LEQVEEELERERQQ
+426 LEQAEEDRERERQR
-440 LEELQQEKVLLE
+440 LEELQQENVLLE
-452 GELRQNLGESQHL
+452 GELRQNLGEPLHL
-465 SWEEEQE
+465 SWEKEQE
-472 PNEAPNDPA
+472 SKETPKDPA
-481 ETPKS
+481 EAPKS
-486 LSYEVTEVTSSRLLA
+486 LSYEVTEVTSSRLLV

-513 QEALEAPGE
+513 QEALETPGE
-522 PRSPGLEQKNKAL
+522 PKSPGLEQKNKVL
-535 SKEVQRLGAEL
+535 SEEVQRLRAQL
-546 EVQQARSCQEREEL
+546 EAQRAQSSQEREEL

-577 LQEERELRSLQ
+577 LQEQ
-588 EQRHCEE
+588 QHCEE
-595 SLQSQGDPGA
+595 SLQSQGDPGT
-605 WAQEQQEALAESGR
+605 WAQEQQEALAESRR
-619 RLCQVEERAS
+619 RLCQVEEQAS
-629 NLQEALR
+629 SLQEALC
-636 RLEATHAKA
+636 RLEATHDKA

-660 QELLRLR
+660 QELLGLR
-667 QELEQQRLEALLL
+667 QELEQRRLEALLL

-689 LEKEREALRAE
+689 LEKERETLRAE
-700 LSQAERELAEARG
+700 LSQAERELVEARG

-727 QAREAAEELRASERE
+727 QTREAEEELRASERE

-755 ALTQLEGE
+755 ALAQLEGE

-771 SQAERER
+771 SQAEKER
-778 RALDKETR
+778 RALDKESR

-824 ETAQRLQELEQESKG
+824 ETAQRLRELEQDSKG
-839 LREQLAAERKASAAL
+839 LREQLAAERKAAAVL
-854 REVMG
+854 RE
-859 APGAGSARAVR
+859 
-870 SRSGVGG
+870 
-877 SSWLL
+877 
-882 QSGLTW
+882 
-888 QGALW
+888 
-893 GAGWECRLGGGVPSY
+893 
-908 SSPASPGRGHCGE
+908 
-921 HVAGDSGGQRMAMG
+921 
-935 VPPNGQGPGWGSG
+935 
-948 SRKRGHGSPPQ
+948 
-959 CSESCL
+959 
-965 FLQELLSKKVK
+965 ELLGEKVK
-976 GQEREADLVRLRE
+976 GQERAAELVRLQA

-996 EQRLLEEQQGTQQ
+996 EQRDTQD
-1009 SQYQSLEQQLESSF
+1009 SQYQSLEQRLESSF
-1023 REMLALKEE
+1023 SEMLALKEE

-1042 ELLVLNQHLGKE
+1042 ELLTLNQHLGNE
-1054 LRQVKSSPGAPLPEA
+1054 LRQVKRGSGAPPHTAQGTE
-1069 PGAVEQ
+1069 EQ
-1075 GQGNPEPV
+1075 GQEDPESA
-1083 LGLRAEPESDS
+1083 LGLQAEPESDT
-1094 LSKHLIEVERSNA
+1094 LSRHLIEVERKNA
-1107 ALLAEKEALMGR
+1107 ALLAEKEALMGQ

-1125 QLGALQGELLSLQ
+1125 QLGTVQRELLSLQ

-1161 QAALLSQKA
+1161 KAALQSQKA
-1170 ALEARASEL
+1170 ALEAQAAEL

-1224 LEGLLGKQAGL
+1224 LEGLLSKQASL
-1235 KGALR
+1235 KGTLR

-1249 QDRHSHLVAQQ
+1249 QDRHSHLAAQQ

-1281 REHRQLGEQHARLQ
+1281 REHRQLGQQHAWLQ
-1295 DEHARVQVAL
+1295 EEHARVQAAL
-1305 AAAERAQEEQQGEL
+1305 AAAEQAQGEQRGEL
-1319 WGLRGRLTGLQ
+1319 RGLQGRLTGLQ
-1330 LDQARLEAE
+1330 LEQARLEAE
-1339 GTALREQNH
+1339 GTTLREQNQ
-1348 QLEVVLGRI
+1348 QLEVALGRLG
-1357 RDQCELL
+1357 DQCELL

-1394 RSMES
+1394 RSMEN
-1399 REQYHSEQRQHLDK
+1399 REQYHSEQRQYLDK

-1428 MDQYRVLEPALPK
+1428 MDQYRVLDPALPK

-1452 MKKLMKPRREPS
+1452 MKKLIKPRREPP

-1472 EGANS
+1472 EGAS
-1477 IENLPGLG
+1477 STENLPGLVG
-1485 QDGRAPDGDS
+1485 QDGHAPDEGS
-1495 SAPASPVPLR
+1495 SAPASPAPLR
-1505 KASSVLSLPDTQR
+1505 KASSVLSLSDSQR
-1518 VHLRLNRRKL
+1518 VPLRLNRRKL
-1528 SSRVLV
+1528 SSRVLG

-1539 PGDATPRQRF
+1539 IGDATPRQRF

-1561 SREEAA
+1561 SHEEASA
-1567 AAWEAQE
+1567 PWEAQE
-1574 GQRLPSAGSEERGLP
+1574 GQRLPSAGSEERGLA
-1589 QGKEKAP
+1589 QGKKAP
-1596 LTPQLSQ
+1596 LSPQLSQ

>member
-1 MGPLARRGGDLRPGE
+1 MDRDGRVWESLGDFVSGPL
-16 RVSRDP
+16 VT
-22 LDWQWGH
+22 W
-29 WRQALPGPGQGGAI
+29 
-43 TALPVSA
+43 
-50 PQVRTLENLVPLG
+50 VRTLENLVPMG
-63 WVQDEPQSP
+63 WVEDEPQSP

-100 IDPTP
+100 IRDPTP

-161 QGIEEMRKLL
+161 QGINEMRKLL

-176 AAVQCEQK
+176 AAVQCERK

-234 VLQELSFRL
+234 VLQELSSRL

-364 LSALRERLPTLERC
+364 LSALKERLPTLERC

-396 AQLEGQLESARTR
+396 AQLEGQLESARAR

-426 LEQVEEELERERQQ
+426 LEQVEEERERERQR

-546 EVQQARSCQEREEL
+546 EAQRARSCQEREEL

-577 LQEERELRSLQ
+577 LQE
-588 EQRHCEE
+588 QRHCEE
-595 SLQSQGDPGA
+595 SLQSQGDPGT

-629 NLQEALR
+629 SLQEALR

-700 LSQAERELAEARG
+700 LSQAEQELAEARG

-720 RAGRQAE
+720 RTGRQAE

-824 ETAQRLQELEQESKG
+824 ETAQRLRELEQESKG

-854 REVMG
+854 RE
-859 APGAGSARAVR
+859 
-870 SRSGVGG
+870 
-877 SSWLL
+877 
-882 QSGLTW
+882 
-888 QGALW
+888 
-893 GAGWECRLGGGVPSY
+893 
-908 SSPASPGRGHCGE
+908 
-921 HVAGDSGGQRMAMG
+921 
-935 VPPNGQGPGWGSG
+935 
-948 SRKRGHGSPPQ
+948 
-959 CSESCL
+959 
-965 FLQELLSKKVK
+965 ELLSEKVK

-1009 SQYQSLEQQLESSF
+1009 SQYQSLEQRLELSF

-1032 KIGALRSRVE
+1032 KIGALRSQVE

-1075 GQGNPEPV
+1075 GQGNPEPA
-1083 LGLRAEPESDS
+1083 LGLRAEPESDT

-1215 LLHERQGTE
+1215 LLHERQGAE

-1319 WGLRGRLTGLQ
+1319 RGLRGRLTGLQ
-1330 LDQARLEAE
+1330 LEQARLEAE

-1348 QLEVVLGRI
+1348 QLEVALGRI
-1357 RDQCELL
+1357 GDQCELL

-1472 EGANS
+1472 QGANS

-1505 KASSVLSLPDTQR
+1505 KASSVLSLPDAQR

-1567 AAWEAQE
+1567 APWEAQE
-1574 GQRLPSAGSEERGLP
+1574 GQRLPSAGSEEGGLP

>member
-1 MGPLARRGGDLRPGE
+1 MGVSVLPPTAGLLWVLVSWRPCRASPPPPSTPDPVIAEVPLCAAQKTRVGGAWLGGGSGRTWMPGPPLWDLHQPQRSNQRMDRDERVLESLGDFVSGPL
-16 RVSRDP
+16 VT
-22 LDWQWGH
+22 W
-29 WRQALPGPGQGGAI
+29 
-43 TALPVSA
+43 
-50 PQVRTLENLVPLG
+50 VRTLENLVPLG
-63 WVQDEPQSP
+63 WVPDEPQSP

-94 TQVMGL
+94 TQVMRL
-100 IDPTP
+100 IPTPSP

-117 ERLRLQTLH
+117 ERLRLHTLH

-131 LRAFYQD
+131 LRTFYQD

-161 QGIEEMRKLL
+161 QSIEEMRKLL

-176 AAVQCEQK
+176 AAVQCERK
-184 AEVIERIQGL
+184 AEIIERIQGL

-201 LAGAIQEVTQDPG
+201 LAGTIQEVTQGPG

-234 VLQELSFRL
+234 VLQELSSQL
-243 RGLVQE
+243 QGLVQE

-266 SSPHGPL
+266 SSPHGQL

-307 EELLDQRQ
+307 EELLDQHQ

-364 LSALRERLPTLERC
+364 LSALRERLPALERC

-396 AQLEGQLESARTR
+396 AQLEGQLESARAR
-409 AQHLPQLE
+409 AQHLPRLE

-426 LEQVEEELERERQQ
+426 LEQVEEERERERQQ

-452 GELRQNLGESQHL
+452 EELKQNLGESQHL
-465 SWEEEQE
+465 FWEEEQE
-472 PNEAPNDPA
+472 PNEAPSDPA
-481 ETPKS
+481 EIPKS
-486 LSYEVTEVTSSRLLA
+486 LSYEVTEVTSSCLLA

-513 QEALEAPGE
+513 QEALEALGE

-546 EVQQARSCQEREEL
+546 EAQRARSSQEREEL

-577 LQEERELRSLQ
+577 LQE
-588 EQRHCEE
+588 QRHCEG
-595 SLQSQGDPGA
+595 SLQSQGDLGA

-629 NLQEALR
+629 SLQEALR

-680 GQLEAEAQA
+680 GQLEAEVQA
-689 LEKEREALRAE
+689 LEKEREALQAE
-700 LSQAERELAEARG
+700 LSQAEQELAEARG

-727 QAREAAEELRASERE
+727 QAREATEELRASERE

-778 RALDKETR
+778 RVLDKEIR

-839 LREQLAAERKASAAL
+839 LREQLAAERKASATL
-854 REVMG
+854 RE
-859 APGAGSARAVR
+859 
-870 SRSGVGG
+870 
-877 SSWLL
+877 
-882 QSGLTW
+882 
-888 QGALW
+888 
-893 GAGWECRLGGGVPSY
+893 
-908 SSPASPGRGHCGE
+908 
-921 HVAGDSGGQRMAMG
+921 
-935 VPPNGQGPGWGSG
+935 
-948 SRKRGHGSPPQ
+948 
-959 CSESCL
+959 
-965 FLQELLSKKVK
+965 ELLSEKVK
-976 GQEREADLVRLRE
+976 GQEREADLLRLRE

-996 EQRLLEEQQGTQQ
+996 EQRLLEEQQGTHQRMQ
-1009 SQYQSLEQQLESSF
+1009 RCWQ
-1023 REMLALKEE
+1023 RRKT
-1032 KIGALRSRVE
+1032 
-1042 ELLVLNQHLGKE
+1042 
-1054 LRQVKSSPGAPLPEA
+1054 
-1069 PGAVEQ
+1069 
-1075 GQGNPEPV
+1075 
-1083 LGLRAEPESDS
+1083 
-1094 LSKHLIEVERSNA
+1094 
-1107 ALLAEKEALMGR
+1107 ALMGR

-1125 QLGALQGELLSLQ
+1125 QLGTLQGELLSLQ

-1179 RERLAGLE
+1179 RERVAGLE

-1215 LLHERQGTE
+1215 LLHERQGAE

-1240 ALEQEHREL
+1240 ALEQEHRAL

-1276 LEGAE
+1276 LEEAE

-1295 DEHARVQVAL
+1295 DEHARVQTAL

-1319 WGLRGRLTGLQ
+1319 RGLRGRLTGLQ
-1330 LDQARLEAE
+1330 LEQARLEAE

-1348 QLEVVLGRI
+1348 QLEVALGRI
-1357 RDQCELL
+1357 GDQCELL

-1452 MKKLMKPRREPS
+1452 MKKLMKPRREPP

-1477 IENLPGLG
+1477 IENLPVLG

-1505 KASSVLSLPDTQR
+1505 KATSVLSLPDAQR

-1549 RQRQRPLAFLGG
+1549 RQRQRPLAFLGS

-1567 AAWEAQE
+1567 APWEAQE

-1596 LTPQLSQ
+1596 LMPQLSQ

>member
-1 MGPLARRGGDLRPGE
+1 MDGDGRALESLGDFVSGPL
-16 RVSRDP
+16 VT
-22 LDWQWGH
+22 W
-29 WRQALPGPGQGGAI
+29 
-43 TALPVSA
+43 
-50 PQVRTLENLVPLG
+50 VRTLENLVPLG

-83 YFLHLA
+83 YFLHLV

-100 IDPTP
+100 IRDPTP

-117 ERLRLQTLH
+117 DRLRLQTLH
-126 TLLQQ
+126 ALLRQ

-176 AAVQCEQK
+176 AAVQCERK
-184 AEVIERIQGL
+184 AEIIERIQGL

-201 LAGAIQEVTQDPG
+201 LASAIQEVTQDPG

-234 VLQELSFRL
+234 VLQDLSSRL

-261 QEREV
+261 QEREL

-273 SPEGPW
+273 PPEGPW
-279 DNRQHLGV
+279 DNRQHLRV

-300 QELEEKS
+300 QELEEKT
-307 EELLDQRQ
+307 EELLDQHQ

-364 LSALRERLPTLERC
+364 LSALRERLPALERC
-378 RGRLEEE
+378 REKLEEE

-396 AQLEGQLESARTR
+396 AQLEGQLESARAR
-409 AQHLPQLE
+409 AQHLSQFE

-426 LEQVEEELERERQQ
+426 LDQVEEEQERERQR

-452 GELRQNLGESQHL
+452 GELRQNLGVPQHL

-472 PNEAPNDPA
+472 PSEAPNDPA

-546 EVQQARSCQEREEL
+546 EAQRARSCQEREEL

-577 LQEERELRSLQ
+577 LQE
-588 EQRHCEE
+588 QRHCQE

-619 RLCQVEERAS
+619 RLCQVEEQAS
-629 NLQEALR
+629 SLQEALR

-667 QELEQQRLEALLL
+667 QELEQQHLEALLL

-700 LSQAERELAEARG
+700 LSQAERELVETRAN
-713 SLEAERQ
+713 LEAERQ

-800 EQGRRAAQLEA
+800 EQGRRSAQLEA

-824 ETAQRLQELEQESKG
+824 ERAQRLRELEQESKG
-839 LREQLAAERKASAAL
+839 LREQLAAERKAAAAL
-854 REVMG
+854 RE
-859 APGAGSARAVR
+859 
-870 SRSGVGG
+870 
-877 SSWLL
+877 
-882 QSGLTW
+882 
-888 QGALW
+888 
-893 GAGWECRLGGGVPSY
+893 
-908 SSPASPGRGHCGE
+908 
-921 HVAGDSGGQRMAMG
+921 
-935 VPPNGQGPGWGSG
+935 
-948 SRKRGHGSPPQ
+948 
-959 CSESCL
+959 
-965 FLQELLSKKVK
+965 ELLGEKVK

-1009 SQYQSLEQQLESSF
+1009 SQYQSLEQRLESSF

-1042 ELLVLNQHLGKE
+1042 ELLALNQHLGKE
-1054 LRQVKSSPGAPLPEA
+1054 LCQVKSSPGAHPPEA
-1069 PGAVEQ
+1069 LGAVEQ
-1075 GQGNPEPV
+1075 GQGDPEPT
-1083 LGLRAEPESDS
+1083 LGLRAELESDT

-1161 QAALLSQKA
+1161 QAALRSQKA

-1179 RERLAGLE
+1179 RERVAGLE
-1187 AEVRVARQERD
+1187 AEVRAARQERD

-1215 LLHERQGTE
+1215 LLHERQGAE

-1249 QDRHSHLVAQQ
+1249 QDRQSHLVAQQ
-1260 AGLEQREA
+1260 AGLEQRET

-1295 DEHARVQVAL
+1295 DEHARVQAVL

-1319 WGLRGRLTGLQ
+1319 RGLRGRLTGLQ
-1330 LDQARLEAE
+1330 LEQARLEAE

-1348 QLEVVLGRI
+1348 QLEVALGRI
-1357 RDQCELL
+1357 GDQCELL
-1364 AQLKGNQEEEN
+1364 AQVKGNQEEEN

-1382 QKLSQENRSLLE
+1382 QKLSQENRTLLE

-1441 SKKSS
+1441 NKKSS

-1495 SAPASPVPLR
+1495 GAPASPVPLR
-1505 KASSVLSLPDTQR
+1505 KASSMLSLPDTQR
-1518 VHLRLNRRKL
+1518 VNLRLNRRKL

-1567 AAWEAQE
+1567 ASWEAQE
-1574 GQRLPSAGSEERGLP
+1574 GQRLPSAGSEERGLL

-1596 LTPQLSQ
+1596 LSPQLSQ

>member
-1 MGPLARRGGDLRPGE
+1 MPIGAVSPLLPCI
-16 RVSRDP
+16 SSLP
-22 LDWQWGH
+22 LH
-29 WRQALPGPGQGGAI
+29 PVLTLCAAPYPLLP
-43 TALPVSA
+43 
-50 PQVRTLENLVPLG
+50 
-63 WVQDEPQSP
+63 
-72 SAPDRQARARE
+72 
-83 YFLHLA
+83 
-89 DGAFL
+89 
-94 TQVMGL
+94 
-100 IDPTP
+100 
-105 WRARPPQSQQGD
+105 
-117 ERLRLQTLH
+117 
-126 TLLQQ
+126 
-131 LRAFYQD
+131 
-138 DLQQLILMT
+138 
-147 PPNVQLLARDPLTE
+147 
-161 QGIEEMRKLL
+161 
-171 LLLLG
+171 
-176 AAVQCEQK
+176 QCERK

-194 DIETQTA
+194 DIETQTVLASAIQDVRTPAVGTTFPSAPCGWVPPDEPPRDSHQWHPIGQHQVA
-201 LAGAIQEVTQDPG
+201 LAQMQG
-214 VVLSLQW
+214 
-221 GALAELHPLELTR
+221 
-234 VLQELSFRL
+234 
-243 RGLVQE
+243 
-249 RDASAERLWELQ
+249 
-261 QEREV
+261 
-266 SSPHGPL
+266 
-273 SPEGPW
+273 
-279 DNRQHLGV
+279 
-287 QLADA
+287 
-292 RGQARRLR
+292 
-300 QELEEKS
+300 LEE
-307 EELLDQRQ
+307 LWGM
-315 ELQEL
+315 
-320 EAELRRLRQE
+320 
-330 HRAVAG
+330 AG

-364 LSALRERLPTLERC
+364 LSALRERLPALERC

-385 RAFSQALLDSK
+385 QAFSQALLDSK
-396 AQLEGQLESARTR
+396 TQLEGQLESARAR

-417 KENLLLRSQ
+417 KENLQLRSQ
-426 LEQVEEELERERQQ
+426 LEQVEEERERERQQ

-452 GELRQNLGESQHL
+452 GMLRQNLGESQHL

-472 PNEAPNDPA
+472 PNEI
-481 ETPKS
+481 PKS

-535 SKEVQRLGAEL
+535 SKERLGAEL
-546 EVQQARSCQEREEL
+546 EAQRARSSQEREEL
-560 SAALLGEKEQL
+560 SAALLVEKEQL

-577 LQEERELRSLQ
+577 LQE
-588 EQRHCEE
+588 QRHCEVGHGARGRG
-595 SLQSQGDPGA
+595 QGKVCKELSFGA
-605 WAQEQQEALAESGR
+605 VEGRCRGKAEQQEALAESGR

-629 NLQEALR
+629 SLQEALL

-680 GQLEAEAQA
+680 GQLEAEVQV
-689 LEKEREALRAE
+689 LEKEREALQAE

-727 QAREAAEELRASERE
+727 QAREATEELRASERE

-778 RALDKETR
+778 RVLDKEIR

-800 EQGRRAAQLEA
+800 EQGHRAAQLEA

-839 LREQLAAERKASAAL
+839 LREQLAAE
-854 REVMG
+854 
-859 APGAGSARAVR
+859 
-870 SRSGVGG
+870 
-877 SSWLL
+877 
-882 QSGLTW
+882 Q
-888 QGALW
+888 
-893 GAGWECRLGGGVPSY
+893 
-908 SSPASPGRGHCGE
+908 
-921 HVAGDSGGQRMAMG
+921 
-935 VPPNGQGPGWGSG
+935 
-948 SRKRGHGSPPQ
+948 
-959 CSESCL
+959 SCL
-965 FLQELLSKKVK
+965 FLQELLSEKVK
-976 GQEREADLVRLRE
+976 GQEREADLLRLRE

-1009 SQYQSLEQQLESSF
+1009 SQYQSLEQRLESSF
-1023 REMLALKEE
+1023 REMLTLKEE
-1032 KIGALRSRVE
+1032 KIGTLRSRVE
-1042 ELLVLNQHLGKE
+1042 ELLILNQHLGKE
-1054 LRQVKSSPGAPLPEA
+1054 LRQVRHHPQRAM
-1069 PGAVEQ
+1069 EQ

-1083 LGLRAEPESDS
+1083 PGLRAEPESDT

-1224 LEGLLGKQAGL
+1224 LEGLLGKQASL

-1240 ALEQEHREL
+1240 ALEQEHRAL
-1249 QDRHSHLVAQQ
+1249 QDSEGSGGQD
-1260 AGLEQREA
+1260 
-1268 ALRGERER
+1268 RGQCVGFPSESPTE
-1276 LEGAE
+1276 LLAP
-1281 REHRQLGEQHARLQ
+1281 H
-1295 DEHARVQVAL
+1295 RVQAAL
-1305 AAAERAQEEQQGEL
+1305 AAAEQAQEEQQGEL
-1319 WGLRGRLTGLQ
+1319 RGLRGRLTGLQ
-1330 LDQARLEAE
+1330 LEQARLEAE

-1348 QLEVVLGRI
+1348 QLEVALGRI
-1357 RDQCELL
+1357 GDQCELL

-1394 RSMES
+1394 RSIES

-1441 SKKSS
+1441 SK
-1446 NWIADK
+1446 
-1452 MKKLMKPRREPS
+1452 
-1464 REQQRPLA
+1464 
-1472 EGANS
+1472 
-1477 IENLPGLG
+1477 
-1485 QDGRAPDGDS
+1485 
-1495 SAPASPVPLR
+1495 
-1505 KASSVLSLPDTQR
+1505 
-1518 VHLRLNRRKL
+1518 
-1528 SSRVLV
+1528 
-1534 SESFG
+1534 
-1539 PGDATPRQRF
+1539 
-1549 RQRQRPLAFLGG
+1549 
-1561 SREEAA
+1561 
-1567 AAWEAQE
+1567 
-1574 GQRLPSAGSEERGLP
+1574 
-1589 QGKEKAP
+1589 
-1596 LTPQLSQ
+1596 

>member
-1 MGPLARRGGDLRPGE
+1 
-16 RVSRDP
+16 
-22 LDWQWGH
+22 
-29 WRQALPGPGQGGAI
+29 
-43 TALPVSA
+43 
-50 PQVRTLENLVPLG
+50 
-63 WVQDEPQSP
+63 
-72 SAPDRQARARE
+72 
-83 YFLHLA
+83 
-89 DGAFL
+89 
-94 TQVMGL
+94 MGL

-131 LRAFYQD
+131 LRTFYQD

-161 QGIEEMRKLL
+161 QGINEMRKLL

-176 AAVQCEQK
+176 AAVQCERK

-234 VLQELSFRL
+234 VLQELLSRL

-273 SPEGPW
+273 SPEGAW

-364 LSALRERLPTLERC
+364 LSALRERLPALERC
-378 RGRLEEE
+378 WGRLEEE

-396 AQLEGQLESARTR
+396 AQLEGQLESARAR

-426 LEQVEEELERERQQ
+426 LEQVEEEREREHQR

-546 EVQQARSCQEREEL
+546 EAQRARSCQEREEL

-577 LQEERELRSLQ
+577 LQE
-588 EQRHCEE
+588 QRHCEQE
-595 SLQSQGDPGA
+595 SLQSQEDPGT

-629 NLQEALR
+629 SLQEALR

-653 EARGRLE
+653 EARGHLE

-700 LSQAERELAEARG
+700 LSQAEQELAEARG

-720 RAGRQAE
+720 RTGRQAE

-839 LREQLAAERKASAAL
+839 LREQLAAERKASATL
-854 REVMG
+854 RE
-859 APGAGSARAVR
+859 
-870 SRSGVGG
+870 
-877 SSWLL
+877 
-882 QSGLTW
+882 
-888 QGALW
+888 
-893 GAGWECRLGGGVPSY
+893 
-908 SSPASPGRGHCGE
+908 
-921 HVAGDSGGQRMAMG
+921 
-935 VPPNGQGPGWGSG
+935 
-948 SRKRGHGSPPQ
+948 
-959 CSESCL
+959 
-965 FLQELLSKKVK
+965 ELLSEKVK

-1009 SQYQSLEQQLESSF
+1009 SQYQSLEQRLELSF

-1032 KIGALRSRVE
+1032 KIGALRSQVE

-1069 PGAVEQ
+1069 PGAAEQ
-1075 GQGNPEPV
+1075 GQGNPEPA
-1083 LGLRAEPESDS
+1083 LGLRAEPESDT

-1149 RLQAQCGALQVE
+1149 RLQAQCGALQIQCGTLQIQCGTLQVE

-1215 LLHERQGTE
+1215 LLHERQGAE

-1319 WGLRGRLTGLQ
+1319 RGLRGRLTGLQ
-1330 LDQARLEAE
+1330 LEQARLEAE

-1348 QLEVVLGRI
+1348 QLEVALGRI
-1357 RDQCELL
+1357 GDQCELL

-1472 EGANS
+1472 QGANS

-1505 KASSVLSLPDTQR
+1505 KASSVLSLPDAQR

-1567 AAWEAQE
+1567 APWEAQE
-1574 GQRLPSAGSEERGLP
+1574 GQRLPSAGSEEGGEVSGTGEVSSPDGGQGLA
-1589 QGKEKAP
+1589 GIIFG
-1596 LTPQLSQ
+1596 

>member
-1 MGPLARRGGDLRPGE
+1 MDRDGRVWESLGDFVSGPL
-16 RVSRDP
+16 VT
-22 LDWQWGH
+22 W
-29 WRQALPGPGQGGAI
+29 
-43 TALPVSA
+43 
-50 PQVRTLENLVPLG
+50 VRTLENLVPLG
-63 WVQDEPQSP
+63 WVEDEPQSP

-161 QGIEEMRKLL
+161 QGINEMRKLL

-176 AAVQCEQK
+176 AAVQCERK

-234 VLQELSFRL
+234 VLQELSSRL

-364 LSALRERLPTLERC
+364 LSALRERLPALERC

-396 AQLEGQLESARTR
+396 AQLEGQLESARAR

-426 LEQVEEELERERQQ
+426 LEQVEEERERERQQ

-465 SWEEEQE
+465 SWEEEKE

-546 EVQQARSCQEREEL
+546 EAQRARSCQEREEL

-571 ERELRS
+571 E
-577 LQEERELRSLQ
+577 QELRSLQ

-595 SLQSQGDPGA
+595 SLQSQGDPGT
-605 WAQEQQEALAESGR
+605 WAQEQQEALTESGR

-629 NLQEALR
+629 SLQEALR

-720 RAGRQAE
+720 RTGRQAE

-824 ETAQRLQELEQESKG
+824 ETAQRLRELEQESKG

-854 REVMG
+854 RE
-859 APGAGSARAVR
+859 
-870 SRSGVGG
+870 
-877 SSWLL
+877 
-882 QSGLTW
+882 
-888 QGALW
+888 
-893 GAGWECRLGGGVPSY
+893 
-908 SSPASPGRGHCGE
+908 
-921 HVAGDSGGQRMAMG
+921 
-935 VPPNGQGPGWGSG
+935 
-948 SRKRGHGSPPQ
+948 
-959 CSESCL
+959 
-965 FLQELLSKKVK
+965 ELLSEKVK

-1009 SQYQSLEQQLESSF
+1009 SQYQSLEQRLELSF

-1032 KIGALRSRVE
+1032 KIGALRSQVE

-1054 LRQVKSSPGAPLPEA
+1054 LRQVKSSPGAPLPEV

-1075 GQGNPEPV
+1075 GQGNPEPA
-1083 LGLRAEPESDS
+1083 LGLQAEPESDT

-1107 ALLAEKEALMGR
+1107 ALLAEKEALLGR

-1125 QLGALQGELLSLQ
+1125 QLSALQGELLSLQ

-1179 RERLAGLE
+1179 QERLAGLE

-1215 LLHERQGTE
+1215 LLHERQGAE

-1319 WGLRGRLTGLQ
+1319 RGLRGRLTGLQ
-1330 LDQARLEAE
+1330 LEQARLEAE

-1348 QLEVVLGRI
+1348 QLEVALGRI
-1357 RDQCELL
+1357 GDQCELL

-1472 EGANS
+1472 QGANS

-1505 KASSVLSLPDTQR
+1505 KASSVLSLPDAQR

-1567 AAWEAQE
+1567 APWEAQE
-1574 GQRLPSAGSEERGLP
+1574 GQRLPSAGSEEGGLP